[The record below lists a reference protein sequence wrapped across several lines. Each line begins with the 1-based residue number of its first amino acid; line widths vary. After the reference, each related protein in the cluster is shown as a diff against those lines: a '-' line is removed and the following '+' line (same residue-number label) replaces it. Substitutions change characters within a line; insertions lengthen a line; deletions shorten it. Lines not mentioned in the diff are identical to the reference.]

1 LVELSELQPLFN
13 PILFQYD
20 LDDNNLLQ
28 MFYFQ
33 GHTKLL
39 NFFQVGKKFTLV
51 DMPGYGYNMPHHY
64 ADSVESFL
72 NSRKKF
78 VSHLNRAMIKPT

>member
-1 LVELSELQPLFN
+1 M
-13 PILFQYD
+13 I
-20 LDDNNLLQ
+20 
-28 MFYFQ
+28 YFQ

-39 NFFQVGKKFTLV
+39 NFFKVGKKFTLV

-78 VSHLNRAMIKPT
+78 VSHFYQVLVLRTKNLTKVMASTDWNIWLKCTGFQG